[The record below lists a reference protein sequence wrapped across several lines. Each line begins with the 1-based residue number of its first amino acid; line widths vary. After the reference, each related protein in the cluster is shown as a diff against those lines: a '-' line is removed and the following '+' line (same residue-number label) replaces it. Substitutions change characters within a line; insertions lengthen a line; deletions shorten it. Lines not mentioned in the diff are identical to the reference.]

1 MELSRGEK
9 DATVYGTEPHLLSVK
24 ENDDQWIHRP
34 PLQYDVPLDEGALP
48 SSDSSATSYRF
59 ERYIFRAVLN
69 ALGPVIVT
77 LFYFLILRYYLW
89 EPAENGII
97 PSRPVNSRGVF
108 FAWLILSIFV
118 LDWAKS
124 GLAGFEATALM
135 KPEYAPL
142 DGRKFMWHID
152 RGWGSLSSWWQVL
165 LLTFRYVYKKI
176 RAGKEPLEWE
186 GPGLLW
192 FYLAFCSFLFYAA
205 VPLSGLSMEPTEALQ
220 LAKRAITISGT
231 NQTTF
236 QMQPSNAVADLAS
249 YSWRQGRPTTPD
261 GATILY
267 APDGTPDVSSTFYED
282 MIQSD
287 YQSRLLNNSS
297 TLNSTI
303 TFFSGPEVSERAHGR
318 AWGMLTSISCMPA
331 HPYRDLQL
339 LNVTAINNWTSPI
352 WSATSKD
359 YANGTSG
366 PYTTSGMEPV
376 HFAEGSALGLKYQ
389 YLMASDLGIFF
400 GIARY
405 DNETRMPVLGAIE
418 LVMWQAFD
426 TILGHI
432 PDETFKNMSSH
443 PLVES
448 SFSSRDNKTYLGYG
462 VRCSVNSTVGAA
474 TISPV
479 TNTFKDFKTQV
490 ASLKAT
496 RAGAQITTSSGVLAL
511 QSLVFAAFTSVYL
524 GYEDFPKCSPTAVFC
539 TGPVGA
545 NLATN
550 GIPEFPPVQKAP
562 PGSDSE
568 VTGGLMQYPTISP
581 ERMNLAMYKLF
592 GEITIGVMS
601 TGPGNWTSTANET
614 SDLGLSGLDPAHD
627 IEQGRVPF
635 SVVLV
640 LLLLWAV
647 VTVLPQLLLPG
658 FLFERRW
665 GEVLDG
671 FAMFRFG
678 AEWRESV
685 HSLQSTEL
693 DGPGAAS
700 LSEIPGM
707 IGDLKAGETETG
719 FVGLSRERA
728 ELRKTYSYAR

>member
-1 MELSRGEK
+1 MELSRSEK
-9 DATVYGTEPHLLSVK
+9 DATVYDTKPHLLSVE

-34 PLQYDVPLDEGALP
+34 PLHVPLDGGALP
-48 SSDSSATSYRF
+48 SLDSSATSYRF

-69 ALGPVIVT
+69 ALGPIIVT

-124 GLAGFEATALM
+124 GLAGFEAAALM

-165 LLTFRYVYKKI
+165 LLTFRYVYKKM
-176 RAGKEPLEWE
+176 RAGKEPVEWE

-192 FYLAFCSFLFYAA
+192 FYLAFCSFLFYAV

-220 LAKRAITISGT
+220 LAKRAIAISGT

-249 YSWRQGRPTTPD
+249 YSWRQGRPTTPE

-287 YQSRLLNNSS
+287 YQSRLLDNSGS
-297 TLNSTI
+297 LNSTI

-318 AWGMLTSISCMPA
+318 AWGMLTSISCMPV
-331 HPYRDLQL
+331 HPYRDLEL
-339 LNVTAINNWTSPI
+339 LSVTAINNWSSPV
-352 WSATSKD
+352 WTTTSKD
-359 YANGTSG
+359 YVNGTSG
-366 PYTTSGMEPV
+366 PYAASGFEPV
-376 HFAEGSALGLKYQ
+376 HFAEGTGLGLKYQ
-389 YLMASDLGIFF
+389 YLMASNLGIFA
-400 GIARY
+400 GLARY
-405 DNETRMPVLGAIE
+405 DNETRLPVLGAIE

-426 TILGHI
+426 TIVGYI

-474 TISPV
+474 TISAV
-479 TNTFKDFKTQV
+479 TNTFTDFKTQV

-496 RAGAQITTSSGVLAL
+496 RVGAQITTTSGVMGL
-511 QSLVFAAFTSVYL
+511 QSLVFSAFTSVLL
-524 GYEDFPKCSPTAVFC
+524 GYQGFPKCSSFSVFC
-539 TGPVGA
+539 TGPIGA

-550 GIPEFPPVQKAP
+550 GIPSFAPIQKSP
-562 PGSDSE
+562 PGSESE
-568 VTGGLMQYPTISP
+568 YTGGLMQYPSISP

-592 GEITIGVMS
+592 GELSMGVMS
-601 TGPGNWTSTANET
+601 TGPGNWTSTPNAT
-614 SDLGLSGLDPAHD
+614 SDLGLVGLEPAHD
-627 IEQGRVPF
+627 IEQGRVPYR
-635 SVVLV
+635 VVLV

-658 FLFERRW
+658 LLVERRW
-665 GEVLDG
+665 GEKLDG
-671 FAMFRFG
+671 FTMFRFG
-678 AEWRESV
+678 AEWRDSV
-685 HSLQSTEL
+685 HSLRSREL
-693 DGPGAAS
+693 GGPGAAA
-700 LSEIPGM
+700 LGEIPGM
-707 IGDLKAGETETG
+707 IGDMRAGEMETG
-719 FVGLSRERA
+719 FVGLSREKA
-728 ELRKTYSYAR
+728 KLRRVYSYAR